1 MWQRITNIWIK
12 ELLGSVRDK
21 KALRQSLLVPI
32 IIGVIYAALN
42 PILGGVFENRA
53 EESLSQTLTIP
64 TQGLEYADAG
74 LLAAMEAA
82 GIALETYSGDIEA
95 YVRSAETPV
104 ALVIPP
110 DFSAAVA
117 AERPA
122 AVRVLTNPSSG
133 DPVGSS
139 ANIGRVMEAIN
150 AYNRAIVNQR
160 LAERNLSPELLVAV
174 IPEQETLTTP
184 EQQGGFNAQFML
196 PILVAVVV
204 VTGGIFIAID
214 VTAGEKE
221 RGTLESLLVTP
232 ATDVEIFTGK
242 LLAVFSMTLF
252 PLILTFVAFG
262 VSTNFLPE
270 SLGGGAY
277 IAPAVIIGSVLAGLP
292 LSLAV
297 SVVLMIVAVRTKT
310 FKDAQSAMTPISLGV
325 MFPALAAA
333 FLPPTNSLLY
343 LIPAYGT
350 AAAVAQLATSGRM
363 PWDGLI
369 LSALGC
375 LLLAAAGVTL
385 ALRLFDRERLL
396 YSA

>member
-1 MWQRITNIWIK
+1 MWQRITNIWSK
-12 ELLGSVRDK
+12 ELMGTVRDK

-53 EESLSQTLTIP
+53 EESLSQTLTVP

-74 LLAAMEAA
+74 LLATLEGAGMTLEA
-82 GIALETYSGDIEA
+82 YSGDLEA
-95 YVRSAETPV
+95 YVRSAETPI
-104 ALVIPP
+104 ALIIPP
-110 DFSAAVA
+110 DFSANVA
-117 AERPA
+117 DERPA
-122 AVRVLTNPSSG
+122 VVRVLINPSSG
-133 DPVGSS
+133 DPVGAS
-139 ANIGRVMEAIN
+139 ANINRVIGAIN
-150 AYNRAIVNQR
+150 AYNTLIVNQR
-160 LAERNLSPELLVAV
+160 LAERGLDPALLVAV
-174 IPEQETLTTP
+174 TPEQETLTTP

-204 VTGGIFIAID
+204 VTGGLFIAID

-262 VSTNFLPE
+262 VATNFLPE
-270 SLGGGAY
+270 SIGNGAY
-277 IAPAVIIGSVLAGLP
+277 IAPAVIVGSVLVGIP

-297 SVVLMIVAVRTKT
+297 SVLLMIVAVRTKT

-333 FLPPTNSLLY
+333 FLPPTSSVLY

-350 AAAVAQLATSGRM
+350 SAVVARLATSGRM
-363 PWDGLI
+363 PLDGLI
-369 LSALGC
+369 LSSLGC
-375 LLLAAAGVTL
+375 LLLAAIGVVI